1 MEARRNRRKTLTN
14 PSELVV
20 LTKCLDLVKYT
31 FTVSSNDKNI
41 AKKYRLTMVR
51 QIQDVVL
58 SAYSCLIRANTIYP
72 KNKTQLDRRIQFNTM
87 ANEDLHVLLALAEAS
102 TIVCTFK
109 SPGYWSKLVWE
120 VIRLNRAWT
129 KSTLE
134 QFKDLP
140 E

>member
-1 MEARRNRRKTLTN
+1 METRRNRRKTLTN

-58 SAYSCLIRANTIYP
+58 SAYSCLIIIKIP
-72 KNKTQLDRRIQFNTM
+72 DLLLLVFQLDFS
-87 ANEDLHVLLALAEAS
+87 LHKYLRCS
-102 TIVCTFK
+102 I
-109 SPGYWSKLVWE
+109 
-120 VIRLNRAWT
+120 
-129 KSTLE
+129 
-134 QFKDLP
+134 
-140 E
+140 

>member
-41 AKKYRLTMVR
+41 AKKYHLTMVR

-58 SAYSCLIRANTIYP
+58 SAYSCPIIIKIPDLLLLVF
-72 KNKTQLDRRIQFNTM
+72 QLDF
-87 ANEDLHVLLALAEAS
+87 S
-102 TIVCTFK
+102 
-109 SPGYWSKLVWE
+109 
-120 VIRLNRAWT
+120 
-129 KSTLE
+129 
-134 QFKDLP
+134 LP
-140 E
+140 KYLQCSI

>member
-72 KNKTQLDRRIQFNTM
+72 KNKTQM